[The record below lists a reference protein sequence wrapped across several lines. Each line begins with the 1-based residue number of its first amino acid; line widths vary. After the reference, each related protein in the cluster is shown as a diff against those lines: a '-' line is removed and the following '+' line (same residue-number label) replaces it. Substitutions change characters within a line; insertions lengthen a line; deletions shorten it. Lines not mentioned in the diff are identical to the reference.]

1 MNQSNDDMKIP
12 STDTLGGW
20 ALRQT
25 PAVVIL
31 LIAAWLLWG
40 KVEAMENRVSTCN
53 SQMLQLYQTQ
63 NDALMRIVSRNAD
76 ALEQN
81 SASMRNVADVL
92 TTPRKS
98 RTR

>member
-12 STDTLGGW
+12 SVENYWGYLIRQMPLALVLG
-20 ALRQT
+20 
-25 PAVVIL
+25 IC
-31 LIAAWLLWG
+31 AWLLWG

-81 SASMRNVADVL
+81 SATMRNVADVL